1 MKLTKLLIIISVIGL
16 ITFGFKFGFLQS
28 LYYQAFKGL
37 RTSLEKTAQVI
48 QIEKIKELQINL
60 PGPLRKLPTDVALS
74 DSTDTINQLG
84 SNLVITQSKTPSSTL
99 SISISSI
106 VVATNNARNDNGGL
120 KALTENTLLDASAKK
135 KLDDLFTKQYFE
147 HVSPTGVVLGDIAS
161 AVGYEYIVIGE
172 NLALGNFSSGQEF
185 VDEWMKSPGHRANIL
200 NTRYQEI
207 GVAVRKGMYQGKET
221 WIAVQHFG
229 KPTSSCPSIDQSLK
243 SSITELQTTITSE
256 RGELDKE
263 KATLDSTPASSSEYS
278 SLVDKYNAL
287 AGEFN
292 AHVKLMDTKTVTYN
306 NQVKSFNQCVEGK

>member
-1 MKLTKLLIIISVIGL
+1 MKLTKLLIIIGVIGL

-28 LYYQAFKGL
+28 LYNQAFKGL
-37 RTSLEKTAQVI
+37 RTSLTKTAQII
-48 QIEKIKELQINL
+48 QVENIRELQINL
-60 PGPLRKLPTDVALS
+60 PGPLRKLPTDIALS
-74 DSTDTINQLG
+74 DPSNTINQLG
-84 SNLVITQSKTPSSTL
+84 SNLSVTEPKTPSNTS
-99 SISISSI
+99 SISVNAII
-106 VVATNNARNDNGGL
+106 TATNNARKDNGNL
-120 KALTENTLLDASAKK
+120 KALSENKLLDASAKK

-147 HVSPTGVVLGDIAS
+147 HVSPTGVVLGDIANT
-161 AVGYEYIVIGE
+161 VGYEYIVIGE

-221 WIAVQHFG
+221 WIGVQHFG
-229 KPTSSCPSIDQSLK
+229 KPTSSCPSVDQSLK
-243 SSITELQTTITSE
+243 ASITELQNTITSE

-263 KATLDSTPASSSEYS
+263 KAVLDATPASSPEYS

-292 AHVKLMDTKTVTYN
+292 VHVKLMDTKTVTYN
-306 NQVKSFNQCVEGK
+306 NEVKSFNQCVEGK